1 MSAVGGGQFYAG
13 QAQSLLSGAAQ
24 DETQRNMQNK
34 ALKQEE
40 KAANS
45 QLGATAGAV
54 AGFAIGGPVGAGI
67 GAVAGGLLGR
77 VF

>member
-1 MSAVGGGQFYAG
+1 MSAIGSGEFYANQG
-13 QAQSLLSGAAQ
+13 QSLLSGAAE
-24 DETQRNMQNK
+24 DETKRNMQNK
-34 ALKQEE
+34 ALKQQDE
-40 KAANS
+40 AAKS

-54 AGFAIGGPVGAGI
+54 AGMAIGGPVGAGI